1 MNIPNDEYW
10 KNRAEQLEKE
20 LHKQAQQ
27 TFSDV
32 SAIFD
37 RTIKD
42 IDKSLGRWY
51 ARLTLNNELE
61 PSLAEAKRFLD
72 NEEIQEFKWTVQ
84 DYIEHGEVY
93 GLTGAFA
100 KELENAS
107 ARVHI
112 SRLEAMKMDLKMA
125 IEALYSQYLS
135 IANEHLASIYAESY
149 YHNAFNLFQGFGIG
163 WTFARIDGNYLERL
177 LAKPWAPDR
186 YNFSKRIWY
195 NKEKLL
201 DNVHKI
207 LTRHLIL
214 GSSADKPINELAKAM
229 NTSKYNAG
237 RLIMTESAYF
247 AGEARNDCY
256 KELGVKQYRI
266 IATLDSRTSEI
277 CQEMDGKVFKQSEYE
292 AGVTAPPFHVYCR
305 TTTAPHHPNRD
316 NSKVKR
322 IARGDDGKT
331 YYVRGDMTY
340 KEWREEYIGD
350 SERERAN
357 KHVKRDYPESKVN
370 KSVVNSREYFKKFEK
385 ISDNATLNKNLFDS
399 AREILKHRDGTLQED
414 LYLLHKETGEILYKN
429 TASNVK
435 QGIQYTEKMYKLIN
449 KYSGNLVTIHNHPQ
463 GRPPSGGDI
472 YVQHLRG
479 YAFGV
484 VVGHDGRVFIYS
496 THENFSTIPV
506 MQYQLLIAKHKKEGY
521 NETEAQIRTLKDLSR
536 EYGFNFREAVR
547 DD

>member
-42 IDKSLGRWY
+42 IDKALGRWY

-84 DYIEHGEVY
+84 DYIEHGEIY

-125 IEALYSQYLS
+125 IEALYGQYLS

-149 YHNAFNLFQGFGIG
+149 YHNVFNLFQGFGIG
-163 WTFARIDGNYLERL
+163 WTFAEIDTNYLERL

-186 YNFSKRIWY
+186 YNFSKRIWH

-214 GSSADKPINELAKAM
+214 GSSADKPIRELAKAM

-266 IATLDSRTSEI
+266 IATLDSKTSEI
-277 CQEMDGKVFKQSEYE
+277 CQEMDGKVFNQSEYE

-322 IARGDDGKT
+322 IARGEDGKT

-340 KEWREEYIGD
+340 KEWRKTVESGKPSGAISGALTDKNDPDGSKRRKAADDLYEQIRNRKKKYEIEAVAKNTGFSVEDIGRIYDHVFIRKHNLGESGVRCFHPDYYMANSWLRLREGKNIQHHDMIMLKHELEE
-350 SERERAN
+350 
-357 KHVKRDYPESKVN
+357 
-370 KSVVNSREYFKKFEK
+370 EK
-385 ISDNATLNKNLFDS
+385 IMGESL
-399 AREILKHRDGTLQED
+399 EIP
-414 LYLLHKETGEILYKN
+414 YLDVHKEVQK
-429 TASNVK
+429 
-435 QGIQYTEKMYKLIN
+435 
-449 KYSGNLVTIHNHPQ
+449 KYNYSKALLEYLKT
-463 GRPPSGGDI
+463 
-472 YVQHLRG
+472 
-479 YAFGV
+479 
-484 VVGHDGRVFIYS
+484 HD
-496 THENFSTIPV
+496 
-506 MQYQLLIAKHKKEGY
+506 A
-521 NETEAQIRTLKDLSR
+521 
-536 EYGFNFREAVR
+536 
-547 DD
+547 

>member
-42 IDKSLGRWY
+42 IDKALGRWY

-84 DYIEHGEVY
+84 DYIEHGTIY

-125 IEALYSQYLS
+125 IEALYGQYLS
-135 IANEHLASIYAESY
+135 IANEHLAAIYAESY
-149 YHNAFNLFQGFGIG
+149 YHNVFNLFQGFGVG
-163 WTFARIDGNYLERL
+163 WTFAETDTNYLERL

-186 YNFSKRIWY
+186 YNFSKRIWH

-207 LTRHLIL
+207 LTRHLII
-214 GSSADKPINELAKAM
+214 GSSADKPIRELAKAM

-266 IATLDSRTSEI
+266 IATLDSKTSEI
-277 CQEMDGKVFKQSEYE
+277 CQEMDGKVFNQSEYE

-322 IARGDDGKT
+322 IARGEDGKT

-340 KEWREEYIGD
+340 KEWREEYIDKPIRKRYNELKENVHKQIEEYSKEIRWDRQNRHIRGEKEFKEGRSELTENPEMLIKRYSGKGD
-350 SERERAN
+350 
-357 KHVKRDYPESKVN
+357 
-370 KSVVNSREYFKKFEK
+370 
-385 ISDNATLNKNLFDS
+385 L
-399 AREILKHRDGTLQED
+399 
-414 LYLLHKETGEILYKN
+414 
-429 TASNVK
+429 
-435 QGIQYTEKMYKLIN
+435 QYTKDGRWKEKEIFVHDDKIGVWVSPDGERKDTN
-449 KYSGNLVTIHNHPQ
+449 RGTIHYSKKH
-463 GRPPSGGDI
+463 
-472 YVQHLRG
+472 
-479 YAFGV
+479 GV
-484 VVGHDGRVFIYS
+484 HIVPAYPD
-496 THENFSTIPV
+496 E
-506 MQYQLLIAKHKKEGY
+506 E
-521 NETEAQIRTLKDLSR
+521 
-536 EYGFNFREAVR
+536 
-547 DD
+547 

>member
-20 LHKQAQQ
+20 LHKQAQK

-37 RTIKD
+37 RTIKEV
-42 IDKSLGRWY
+42 DKALGRWY

-61 PSLAEAKRFLD
+61 PSLADAKRFLD

-84 DYIEHGEVY
+84 DYIEHGTIY

-125 IEALYSQYLS
+125 IEALYGQYLS
-135 IANEHLASIYAESY
+135 IANEHLAAIYAESY
-149 YHNAFNLFQGFGIG
+149 YHNVFNLFQGFGVG
-163 WTFARIDGNYLERL
+163 WTFAEIDTNYLERL

-186 YNFSKRIWY
+186 YNFSKRIWH

-214 GSSADKPINELAKAM
+214 GSSADKPIRELAKAM

-266 IATLDSRTSEI
+266 IATLDSKTSEI
-277 CQEMDGKVFKQSEYE
+277 CQEMDGKVFNQSEYE

-322 IARGDDGKT
+322 IARGEDGKT

-340 KEWREEYIGD
+340 KEWREEYAGD

-370 KSVVNSREYFKKFEK
+370 KTVVNSKEYLKKFEK

-429 TASNVK
+429 TTSNVK
-435 QGIQYTEKMYKLIN
+435 QGIQYTEKMRKLIN
-449 KYSGNLVTIHNHPQ
+449 KYPGQLVTIHNHPQ
-463 GRPPSGGDI
+463 GRPPSGDDI
-472 YVQHLRG
+472 HVQYLRD
-479 YAFGV
+479 YSFGV
-484 VVGHDGRVFIYS
+484 VLGHDGRVFTYC
-496 THENFSTIPV
+496 THDDFIDIPF
-506 MQYQLLIAKHKKEGY
+506 MQYKLSIDKYKKQGY
-521 NETEAQIRTLKDLSR
+521 NEVEAQIRAMKELSKAYR
-536 EYGFNFREAVR
+536 FDFEEVGS
-547 DD
+547 

>member
-42 IDKSLGRWY
+42 IDKALGRWY

-84 DYIEHGEVY
+84 DYIEHGEIY

-125 IEALYSQYLS
+125 IEALYGQYLS

-149 YHNAFNLFQGFGIG
+149 YHNVFNLFQGFGIG
-163 WTFARIDGNYLERL
+163 WTFAEIDTNYLERL

-186 YNFSKRIWY
+186 YNFSKRIWH

-214 GSSADKPINELAKAM
+214 GSSADKPIRELAKAM

-266 IATLDSRTSEI
+266 IATLDSKTSEI
-277 CQEMDGKVFKQSEYE
+277 CQEMDGKVFNQSEYE

-322 IARGDDGKT
+322 IARGEDGKT

-340 KEWREEYIGD
+340 KEWREEYID
-350 SERERAN
+350 KPIRKMYNERDKETLKFIEKECTKKINTGRQD
-357 KHVKRDYPESKVN
+357 KHVRGKNNFKEGKSELTTDPEK
-370 KSVVNSREYFKKFEK
+370 
-385 ISDNATLNKNLFDS
+385 LL
-399 AREILKHRDGTLQED
+399 D
-414 LYLLHKETGEILYKN
+414 LYFAKG
-429 TASNVK
+429 SP
-435 QGIQYTEKMYKLIN
+435 QYTRKGEWN
-449 KYSGNLVTIHNHPQ
+449 KRVIFEHDENIG
-463 GRPPSGGDI
+463 I
-472 YVQHLRG
+472 YVSENGERLETKKGTMH
-479 YAFGV
+479 YSVDKGV
-484 VVGHDGRVFIYS
+484 HIVPAHPIGKEKRR
-496 THENFSTIPV
+496 
-506 MQYQLLIAKHKKEGY
+506 KHGD
-521 NETEAQIRTLKDLSR
+521 TE
-536 EYGFNFREAVR
+536 
-547 DD
+547 